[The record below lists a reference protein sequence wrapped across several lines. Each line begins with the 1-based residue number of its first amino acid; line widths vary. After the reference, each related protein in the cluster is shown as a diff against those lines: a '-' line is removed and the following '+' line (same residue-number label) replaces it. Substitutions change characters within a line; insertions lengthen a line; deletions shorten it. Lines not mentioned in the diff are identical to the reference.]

1 LGRRLQKETKLVRVY
16 GDLVAK
22 LNEASNREGVSFLDY
37 INSALEQAVRAH
49 KMGRSLKD
57 IVDFYEMMMMQR
69 EAGLVMVPS
78 EVLNRITERF
88 YPNEKNMLESMWY
101 ESGVWYGKYLLVKV
115 KREDPTDVFG
125 EMLKATGWNIKD
137 VVLERRGEKLTFKCF
152 SLMLSLENTALL
164 MRFIEG
170 VMETLGYEV
179 INQNYLRGVIEIE
192 FRKTTKVD
200 LSSII
205 NKKLGV

>member
-1 LGRRLQKETKLVRVY
+1 MGRRLQKETKLVRVY
-16 GDLVAK
+16 SDLVAK
-22 LNEASNREGVSFLDY
+22 LNEASNREGISFLDY
-37 INSALEQAVRAH
+37 VNSALEQAVRAH
-49 KMGRSLKD
+49 KMGHSLKE

-78 EVLNRITERF
+78 EVLNKITERF
-88 YPNEKNMLESMWY
+88 YPNEKNMLESIWY

-115 KREDPTDVFG
+115 RREDPIDVFG

-137 VVLERRGEKLTFKCF
+137 VVFERRGDKLVFKCF

-164 MRFIEG
+164 MKFIVG

-179 INQNYLRGVIEIE
+179 ISQNYLRGVIEIE
-192 FRKTTKVD
+192 FRKTAKN
-200 LSSII
+200 
-205 NKKLGV
+205 NK

>member
-16 GDLVAK
+16 SDLVAK
-22 LNEASNREGVSFLDY
+22 LNEASNREGISFLDY
-37 INSALEQAVRAH
+37 VNSALEQAVRAH
-49 KMGRSLKD
+49 KMGHSLKD

-78 EVLNRITERF
+78 EVLNKITERF
-88 YPNEKNMLESMWY
+88 YPNEKNMLESIWY

-115 KREDPTDVFG
+115 RREDPIDVFG

-137 VVLERRGEKLTFKCF
+137 VVFERRGDKLVFKCF

-164 MRFIEG
+164 MKFIVG

-179 INQNYLRGVIEIE
+179 ISQNYLRGVIEIE
-192 FRKTTKVD
+192 FRKTAKN
-200 LSSII
+200 
-205 NKKLGV
+205 NK

>member
-1 LGRRLQKETKLVRVY
+1 
-16 GDLVAK
+16 
-22 LNEASNREGVSFLDY
+22 
-37 INSALEQAVRAH
+37 
-49 KMGRSLKD
+49 
-57 IVDFYEMMMMQR
+57 
-69 EAGLVMVPS
+69 
-78 EVLNRITERF
+78 
-88 YPNEKNMLESMWY
+88 
-101 ESGVWYGKYLLVKV
+101 
-115 KREDPTDVFG
+115 
-125 EMLKATGWNIKD
+125 MLKATGWNIKD

-179 INQNYLRGVIEIE
+179 ISQNYLRGVIEIE

>member
-16 GDLVAK
+16 SDLVAK
-22 LNEASNREGVSFLDY
+22 LNEASNREGISFLDY
-37 INSALEQAVRAH
+37 VNSALEQAVRAH
-49 KMGRSLKD
+49 KMGHSLKD

-78 EVLNRITERF
+78 EVLNKITERF
-88 YPNEKNMLESMWY
+88 YPNEKNMLESIWY

-115 KREDPTDVFG
+115 RREDPIDVFG
-125 EMLKATGWNIKD
+125 EMLKATGWSIKD
-137 VVLERRGEKLTFKCF
+137 VVFERRGDKLAFKCF

-164 MRFIEG
+164 MKFIVG

-179 INQNYLRGVIEIE
+179 ISQNYLRGVIEIE
-192 FRKTTKVD
+192 FRKIAKN
-200 LSSII
+200 
-205 NKKLGV
+205 NK

>member
-1 LGRRLQKETKLVRVY
+1 MGRRLQKETKLVRVY
-16 GDLVAK
+16 SDLVAK
-22 LNEASNREGVSFLDY
+22 LNEASNREGISFLDY
-37 INSALEQAVRAH
+37 VNNALEQAVRAH
-49 KMGRSLKD
+49 KMGHSLKE

-78 EVLNRITERF
+78 EVLNKITERF
-88 YPNEKNMLESMWY
+88 YPNEKNMLESIWY

-115 KREDPTDVFG
+115 RREDPADVFG

-137 VVLERRGEKLTFKCF
+137 VVFERRGDKLVFKCF

-164 MRFIEG
+164 MKFIVG

-179 INQNYLRGVIEIE
+179 ISQNYLRGVIEIE
-192 FRKTTKVD
+192 FRKTAKN
-200 LSSII
+200 
-205 NKKLGV
+205 NK